1 MKERQKFYKLKLI
14 WYRIKHGLI
23 LFSLQNL
30 LFRLGIHVCPYF
42 IDLESKDF
50 ADRPVL
56 KDDPNE
62 YSLKEVSESDIR
74 RTFEV
79 VGWTTEKLDQSFQQ
93 DHKCIGIVKG
103 GEVAAVMTI
112 QLESYVVRGRRF
124 ELQNNEAY
132 LENMYTYEAHRGKN
146 IAPYLRYLSYELLS
160 EMGREVCY
168 SSTDY
173 LNRSSRRFK
182 QKLGVRHHQLYLYL
196 RIFKLFEHTF
206 RLRSYETPQTVTSHK
221 NSLISK

>member
-1 MKERQKFYKLKLI
+1 MKESQKHYKLKLI

-30 LFRLGIHVCPYF
+30 LFRIGIHVCPYF

-50 ADRPVL
+50 ADRPFL

-62 YSLKEVSESDIR
+62 YSLEEISESEIR
-74 RTFEV
+74 RTFQV
-79 VGWTTEKLDQSFQQ
+79 VGWTTEQLDRSFQQ
-93 DHKCIGIVKG
+93 EHKCIGLIKA

-112 QLESYVVRGRRF
+112 QLQSYEIRGRRF
-124 ELQNNEAY
+124 ELKSNEAY

-146 IAPYLRYLSYELLS
+146 LAPYLRYLSYEILS
-160 EMGREVCY
+160 EIGRDVCY

-196 RIFKLFEHTF
+196 KLFRLFEHTF
-206 RLRSYETPQTVTSHK
+206 RLKSYDSPYTVVSQK
-221 NSLISK
+221 SP